1 MHVSKGARVTIPL
14 FTLLLTSSLCIA
26 GCSTTEQT
34 DGNQAAHT
42 NPTANNQSMQKNS
55 EQATDVEPDSSE
67 NTAPNAPSVDYTDGI
82 ATLDGVSV
90 DIPDGLILSDI
101 QDGEARWSD
110 GSDRHELRISSVK
123 TSAPSSDITQ
133 RKVLDCLNSTV
144 WNYIGYKGNSV
155 LVCETGRHGSNLN
168 NPALSDVKD
177 EASPYEQVLV
187 SEYYTP
193 GSKDG
198 SFVKLAFITRY
209 NNLAEDYEWPDG
221 MISGILD
228 SLQSENSITTK
239 YDIPGEYGSSTPKI
253 DTRELSYS
261 YDAYWDEGRYVV
273 DVSIDNPS
281 FLAWSGKITVA
292 CRNSHDKIIAKETN
306 RFSFDTLSSSPFYIY
321 SDRADKSSRFVFSD
335 DEVSATPTN
344 IEITLE

>member
-1 MHVSKGARVTIPL
+1 
-14 FTLLLTSSLCIA
+14 
-26 GCSTTEQT
+26 
-34 DGNQAAHT
+34 
-42 NPTANNQSMQKNS
+42 MQKNS

-110 GSDRHELRISSVK
+110 GSDRHELRISSVE
-123 TSAPSSDITQ
+123 TSAPS
-133 RKVLDCLNSTV
+133 
-144 WNYIGYKGNSV
+144 
-155 LVCETGRHGSNLN
+155 
-168 NPALSDVKD
+168 
-177 EASPYEQVLV
+177 
-187 SEYYTP
+187 
-193 GSKDG
+193 SKDG

-306 RFSFDTLSSSPFYIY
+306 RFSFDTLWQH
-321 SDRADKSSRFVFSD
+321 
-335 DEVSATPTN
+335 
-344 IEITLE
+344 